1 MPNPDIRDL
10 VAASI
15 DASVPEPFGTY
26 FFAGDHPGAEIARQ
40 LERDVFLDAFGNTPA
55 MLHEEY
61 HRYEPTSMFL
71 CVIDHRRRVCAG
83 MMRVILPLEGG
94 PGLKS
99 LNDVE
104 PGWGES
110 AASLLARSEFHLD
123 PAVTLDIA
131 TLAVDRD
138 YRTGVALGMMHI
150 GLYQALAR
158 LAKNFGIQWFV
169 AILDYAVYR
178 LIRLQLR
185 RAFIAF
191 GEERPYLGSAR
202 SVPACCPV
210 EAAEQEV
217 RDADPILHELIY
229 VGSTIKDALRQLDLQ
244 TAITNVRDVVGS
256 ALH

>member
-1 MPNPDIRDL
+1 MSNLEIKDL
-10 VAASI
+10 IAASI
-15 DASVPEPFGTY
+15 DTSVPEPFGTY
-26 FFAGDHPGAEIARQ
+26 FFAADDPGAEIARQ

-55 MLHEEY
+55 MLDAEY
-61 HRYEPTSMFL
+61 NQYELTSVFL

-83 MMRVILPLEGG
+83 MMRVILPLPGG

-110 AASLLARSEFHLD
+110 AEALLARSKFDLD
-123 PAVTLDIA
+123 PASTWDIA

-138 YRTGVALGMMHI
+138 YRTGIALGMMHI

-158 LAKNFGIQWFV
+158 LAKNFDIKWFV

-210 EAAEQEV
+210 EIAEKEV
-217 RDADPILHELIY
+217 RDSDPILHELIY
-229 VGSTIKDALRQLDLQ
+229 VGSTIKDALRQLDLRS
-244 TAITNVRDVVGS
+244 AISGIQELTHQP
-256 ALH
+256 LH

>member
-1 MPNPDIRDL
+1 MPDVDIKDL
-10 VAASI
+10 IAASI
-15 DASVPEPFGTY
+15 DTSVPEPFGTY
-26 FFAGDHPGAEIARQ
+26 FFTANEPGAEIARQ

-55 MLHEEY
+55 MLHHEY
-61 HRYEPTSMFL
+61 NCYEPTSVFL

-83 MMRVILPLEGG
+83 MMRVIMPLPGG

-104 PGWGES
+104 PGWGET
-110 AASLLARSEFHLD
+110 AAVLLARSEFDLD
-123 PAVTLDIA
+123 PDLTWDIA

-138 YRTGVALGMMHI
+138 YRTGIALGMMHI

-191 GEERPYLGSAR
+191 GEEHPYLGSAR
-202 SVPACCPV
+202 SVPAVCPV
-210 EAAEQEV
+210 EHAEKEV
-217 RDADPILHELIY
+217 RDSDPILHELIY

-244 TAITNVRDVVGS
+244 SAISSVHEMTRQPLS
-256 ALH
+256 

>member
-1 MPNPDIRDL
+1 MPNPDIKDL
-10 VAASI
+10 IASSI
-15 DASVPEPFGTY
+15 DTSVPEPFGTY
-26 FFAGDHPGAEIARQ
+26 FFAADEPGAEIARQ

-55 MLHEEY
+55 MLHDEY
-61 HRYEPTSMFL
+61 NKYEATSMFL
-71 CVIDHRRRVCAG
+71 CVIDHRRRVCSG
-83 MMRVILPLEGG
+83 MMRVILPLPGG

-110 AASLLARSEFHLD
+110 ADVLLRRSQFDLD
-123 PAVTLDIA
+123 PTVTWDIA

-158 LAKNFGIQWFV
+158 LAKNFDIQWFV

-191 GEERPYLGSAR
+191 GEERSYLGSAR

-210 EAAEQEV
+210 ELAEKEV
-217 RDADPILHELIY
+217 RDSDPILHELIY
-229 VGSTIKDALRQLDLQ
+229 IGSTIKDALRQLDLQ
-244 TAITNVRDVVGS
+244 GAIAGVQDLKRLS
-256 ALH
+256 LY